1 MTKTDL
7 KMLKGMTMVRSEGC
21 TAHVINNP
29 PLVFSFSRT
38 QPEGRCILV
47 LDEASVTPRL
57 GYL

>member
-1 MTKTDL
+1 
-7 KMLKGMTMVRSEGC
+7 MLKGMTMVRSEGC